1 MEWFEAII
9 GALCGGILTMVST
22 ILYFKPKLKEAKAD
36 ADKAETEAS
45 VAKYTHLLERIREM
59 EELYKQQGETIDAL
73 RREILEI
80 SDAKFLSDQRVQ
92 TLERENERLVARV
105 DELATEVEAYK
116 VLLNKSG
123 DK

>member
-1 MEWFEAII
+1 MEWFDAII
-9 GALCGGILTMVST
+9 GAICGSILSMVST

>member
-1 MEWFEAII
+1 MDWLDSII
-9 GALCGGILTMVST
+9 GAVGGGLLTVVGS
-22 ILYFKPKLKEAKAD
+22 IVYFRPKLKEAKAE

-92 TLERENERLVARV
+92 TLERENERLVTRV

-116 VLLNKSG
+116 VLLNKAG
-123 DK
+123 EK